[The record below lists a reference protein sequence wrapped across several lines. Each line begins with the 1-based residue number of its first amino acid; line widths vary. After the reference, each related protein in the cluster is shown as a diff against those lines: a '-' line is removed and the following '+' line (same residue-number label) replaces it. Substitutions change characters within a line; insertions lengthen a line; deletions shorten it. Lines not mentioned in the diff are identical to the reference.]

1 MSHAESSLLKQSM
14 TIFQGRLD
22 LMKKMLFFLFLFSI
36 LLPSWLMAAED
47 FALKDGDRIV
57 FYGDSITQDGTY
69 CQMVEW
75 YTATRFPERNI
86 TFFYAGVGGDRVS
99 GGGAGPIE
107 QRLER
112 DVIAHKPTVVTI
124 MLGMNDASYRPFD
137 EAIFKT
143 YCDGYR
149 KIVSCLKDALP
160 GVRLTLIQPSPFDD
174 IARPPQ
180 FEGGYDGVL
189 RRYGQFVAE
198 LAKEQAATL
207 VDFGTPVNK
216 GLNMVQVHNPA
227 LARQLIPD
235 RVHPG
240 PSCHYVMGAAL
251 LRAWGA
257 PSLVSQLAIDGSQS
271 KVLGVE
277 NSSVSDLVRHDKK
290 LSWKQTDKAFPLP
303 VNFADGD
310 IELAETAGAGL
321 ASLDRTILKV
331 TNLPAGEY
339 ELRIDDQ
346 PILSTNGSAWA
357 KGINLAAYRT
367 PILWQHSYS
376 VRWSTEGRKNIQ
388 TIRRDVLVSAEKDS
402 SYLKTAEDL
411 LRLNSSTREDQQK
424 SLQPREHQFELVP
437 VTAPK

>member
-1 MSHAESSLLKQSM
+1 M
-14 TIFQGRLD
+14 R
-22 LMKKMLFFLFLFSI
+22 KMRFFLFFFSF
-36 LLPSWLMAAED
+36 LLPLRLMAAED
-47 FALKDGDRIV
+47 FVLKDGDRVV

-69 CQMVEW
+69 CQLVEW

-99 GGGAGPIE
+99 GGGAGPID

-149 KIVSCLKDALP
+149 KIVARLRDALP

-198 LAKEQAATL
+198 LAKEQSATL
-207 VDFGTPVNK
+207 VDFGAPVNK
-216 GLNMVQVHNPA
+216 GLQLLQANDPA

-240 PSCHYVMGAAL
+240 FSGHYLMGAAL

-257 PSLVSQLAIDGSQS
+257 PVQVSQVVIDAFAQP
-271 KVLGVE
+271 KVQTANNTSITSLEGQIGR
-277 NSSVSDLVRHDKK
+277 LK
-290 LSWKQTDKAFPLP
+290 WKQTDKAFPLP
-303 VNFADGD
+303 VNFSDGD
-310 IELAETAGAGL
+310 IELAEKAGL
-321 ASLDRTILKV
+321 GLENLDQEIVKITGLSV
-331 TNLPAGEY
+331 GEY
-339 ELRIDDQ
+339 ELLIDGQ
-346 PILSTNGSAWA
+346 KILSASDSGWS
-357 KGINLAAYRT
+357 KGVNLAMYRT
-367 PILWQHSYS
+367 PILWQHSMS
-376 VRWSTEGRKNIQ
+376 VRWSTEERKDIQ
-388 TIRRDVLVSAEKDS
+388 TIRRGALVSAERDS

-411 LRLNSSTREDQQK
+411 LRLNSSARADQQK

-437 VTAPK
+437 ATASK